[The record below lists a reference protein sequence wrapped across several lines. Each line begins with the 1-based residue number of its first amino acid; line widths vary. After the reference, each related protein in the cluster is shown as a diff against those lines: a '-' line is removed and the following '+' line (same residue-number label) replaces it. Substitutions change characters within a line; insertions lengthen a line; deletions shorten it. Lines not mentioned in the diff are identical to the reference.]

1 MCDIVIQ
8 SSIQRVEIS
17 YGSNSFLVKWK
28 PAISNIRHQN
38 IKIRATYQRGK
49 PKFSGWK
56 ENALFI
62 DVGKTLARNE
72 DGGGEPNAAP
82 DA

>member
-1 MCDIVIQ
+1 MALTVFW
-8 SSIQRVEIS
+8 
-17 YGSNSFLVKWK
+17 SNG
-28 PAISNIRHQN
+28 NRQN
-38 IKIRATYQRGK
+38 PTFRATYQRGK

-62 DVGKTLARNE
+62 DMGKTLARNE